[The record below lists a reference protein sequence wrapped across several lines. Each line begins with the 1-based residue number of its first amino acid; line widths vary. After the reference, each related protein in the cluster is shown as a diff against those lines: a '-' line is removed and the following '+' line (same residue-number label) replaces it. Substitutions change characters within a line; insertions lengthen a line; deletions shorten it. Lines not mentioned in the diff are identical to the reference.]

1 MYIVPKTFV
10 PRLSLVEIAVLRARL
25 LSLLHNRIQSFL
37 TKQSSNLLG
46 RMSADNSN
54 LQNHPKWGFSIY
66 RCDYRNDSVWAQF
79 IDRWTQWVNDWLI
92 RHGDRELIEN
102 LAWTIVED
110 HTALDG
116 ATVED
121 VRSLFTAWTRTEE
134 AITEQQNAVDS
145 YVLGSPR
152 VQFCVHVD
160 AKALDEC
167 LRFDGLP
174 EDT

>member
-1 MYIVPKTFV
+1 M
-10 PRLSLVEIAVLRARL
+10 
-25 LSLLHNRIQSFL
+25 
-37 TKQSSNLLG
+37 
-46 RMSADNSN
+46 
-54 LQNHPKWGFSIY
+54 
-66 RCDYRNDSVWAQF
+66 
-79 IDRWTQWVNDWLI
+79 NDWLI